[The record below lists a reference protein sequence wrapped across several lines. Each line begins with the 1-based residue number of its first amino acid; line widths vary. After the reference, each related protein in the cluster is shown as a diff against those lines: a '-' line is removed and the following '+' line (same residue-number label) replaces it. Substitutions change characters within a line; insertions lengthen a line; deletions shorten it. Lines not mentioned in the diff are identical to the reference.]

1 MKHRKILGKIACLAV
16 IMLGTTAF
24 AQTKEQIEKMKKETD
39 TTALEMLKKKFQNE
53 KMSEEQLKEKAKKM
67 NVEYRYTLNGVTY
80 QLVDFDSNGFPL
92 YYQTFENKTKETP
105 KKKCCLPT
113 SRLEKIKKKTKK
125 NKK

>member
-16 IMLGTTAF
+16 IVLGTTVF

-92 YYQTFENKTKETP
+92 YYQTFENKTQETP